1 MHSQPKGASTA
12 PMVKVSG
19 HPGIYR
25 KGNRYV
31 VTWRHRGQQR
41 KKSFRTLEEARRFK
55 AQCTTGDSAPVS
67 RAAFDVY
74 AQTWLQTYNGR
85 TRRGRP
91 GSSTLDVYRHA
102 IEAHAIPFFKGMR
115 LAEITPPD
123 VRRWLDH
130 MRAQDLRA
138 ATIRGYLAPVRAM
151 FAEAVEDGLLK
162 SNPALV
168 RVTGDA
174 GRSRALK
181 MLTPVE
187 IQRLRDEIPEQHREL
202 FDFLAFTGCRI
213 SEALGATW
221 QRITADA
228 EGRPVFEVRDQ
239 FYRGELRAH
248 AKTAAG
254 ARAVPLAP
262 DLARRLR
269 VRRLRSP
276 YSLDSD
282 PVFATGRGTHID
294 AANWRN
300 QAWNPAR
307 EAARLPWATTHTL
320 RHSLASLLLENGHTI
335 EQIAAWLGHE
345 DTAFTL
351 RTYVH
356 TRDTGT
362 ADFLDGV
369 LGGFRLTQ
377 SS

>member
-1 MHSQPKGASTA
+1 MQEQRRTAASSA
-12 PMVKVSG
+12 LVKVSG

-31 VTWRHRGQQR
+31 VVWRHRGQQR
-41 KKSFRTLEEARRFK
+41 KKSFRTLDEARRFK
-55 AQCTTGDSAPVS
+55 GSAAAGDTAPLS
-67 RAAFDVY
+67 RALFDVY
-74 AQTWLQTYNGR
+74 ARRWLETYNGR

-91 GSSTLDVYRHA
+91 SSTTLDTYRHA

-115 LAEITPPD
+115 LAEIAPPD

-130 MRAQDLRA
+130 MRRHGLKAATLRA
-138 ATIRGYLAPVRAM
+138 YLAPVRAM

-168 RVTGDA
+168 RVTGDTSQQRR
-174 GRSRALK
+174 GPK
-181 MLTPVE
+181 MLTPDE
-187 IQRLRDEIPEQHREL
+187 IRRLREAIPVEHRDL
-202 FDFLAFTGCRI
+202 FDFMAYTGCRI

-221 QRITADA
+221 QRITVDA
-228 EGRPVFEVRDQ
+228 AGRSVFEVRDQ
-239 FYRGELRAH
+239 FYKGELRAH

-254 ARAVPLAP
+254 ARAVPLSPAF
-262 DLARRLR
+262 ARRLR
-269 VRRLRSP
+269 ARRLRSP
-276 YSLDSD
+276 YSLDEH
-282 PVFATGRGTHID
+282 PVFVTTRGTHID

-300 QAWNPAR
+300 QVWNPAR
-307 EAARLPWATTHTL
+307 HAVGLPWATPHTL

-345 DTAFTL
+345 DSAFTL

-356 TRDTGT
+356 TRDTGS

-369 LGGFRLTQ
+369 LGAI
-377 SS
+377 SNH